1 MGGDKAISELTP
13 AERQNL
19 IKQFAKWESKQA
31 YEKLNSMKSFANGGS
46 VMQYESGG
54 VYELTEDE
62 IKNILASGGEVEF
75 L

>member
-1 MGGDKAISELTP
+1 
-13 AERQNL
+13 
-19 IKQFAKWESKQA
+19 
-31 YEKLNSMKSFANGGS
+31 
-46 VMQYESGG
+46 MQYKSGG